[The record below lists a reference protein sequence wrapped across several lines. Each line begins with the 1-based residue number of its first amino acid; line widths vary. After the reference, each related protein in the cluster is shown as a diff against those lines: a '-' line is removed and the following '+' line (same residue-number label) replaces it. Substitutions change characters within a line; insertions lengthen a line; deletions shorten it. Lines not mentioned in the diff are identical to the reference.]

1 MTSLQKDTFFNKQYQ
16 AEYSMALSIVVRN
29 FQLSN
34 CNQELFVVIFALGVT
49 VLDKFPKRTIATCNI
64 KNSTWWWSKHMNKRF
79 LTHVIYIL
87 YKLASF
93 LLFLKSSQPLT
104 NIISMRKLR
113 SFLLEAYNYN
123 RALLC
128 IELEKRKCK

>member
-1 MTSLQKDTFFNKQYQ
+1 MTSLQKDTFFSKQYQ
-16 AEYSMALSIVVRN
+16 VGYSTALSIVVRN
-29 FQLSN
+29 FLLSN
-34 CNQELFVVIFALGVT
+34 CNQELFVVIFALGPT
-49 VLDKFPKRTIATCNI
+49 KRTIANCNI

-79 LTHVIYIL
+79 LTHVTYIL
-87 YKLASF
+87 YKLTSF

-128 IELEKRKCK
+128 IESEKRKCKQPLLQ